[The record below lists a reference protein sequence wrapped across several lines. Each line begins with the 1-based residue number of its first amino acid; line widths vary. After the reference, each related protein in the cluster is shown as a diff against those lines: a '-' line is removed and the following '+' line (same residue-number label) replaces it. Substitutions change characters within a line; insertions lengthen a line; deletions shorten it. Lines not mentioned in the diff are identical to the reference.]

1 MGRSPRGGLRSYH
14 FSRCP
19 RTTKTGQRTEPE
31 TLPMSILPW
40 PGFPAPPISP
50 SPLLLAMSNPA
61 LGTSMRSRSSFTVA
75 LCEVFGSSR
84 GELGL
89 PGTVGGQQDPGRED
103 AHRLGPFDKGPP
115 ASTLI
120 LAKGP
125 GAKQRSL
132 PALSYSPGVCVVQGG
147 RGSSSSRQPPATN
160 SIIPATA
167 SATIS
172 TMRIT
177 ASNRDS
183 NVDPTRRRRETTTM
197 VVRKAV
203 ERLR

>member
-1 MGRSPRGGLRSYH
+1 MNRRRPGAQGSCLRGEGFAHIISRSS
-14 FSRCP
+14 
-19 RTTKTGQRTEPE
+19 RTTKTGQRTELE
-31 TLPMSILPW
+31 TLPMSILPC
-40 PGFPAPPISP
+40 PGFPAPTISP
-50 SPLLLAMSNPA
+50 GPLLLAMSNPA
-61 LGTSMRSRSSFTVA
+61 RSISMRSRSSFTVA
-75 LCEVFGSSR
+75 R

-89 PGTVGGQQDPGRED
+89 SGTVGGQQDPGRED
-103 AHRLGPFDKGPP
+103 AHRLGLFDKGPP
-115 ASTLI
+115 ASTFI

-125 GAKQRSL
+125 GAKQRYL
-132 PALSYSPGVCVVQGG
+132 PALSYAPGVCVVQGG

>member
-1 MGRSPRGGLRSYH
+1 MGRSPRGSLRSYH

-31 TLPMSILPW
+31 TLPMSILPC
-40 PGFPAPPISP
+40 PGCPAPPISP
-50 SPLLLAMSNPA
+50 GPLLLAMSNSA

-75 LCEVFGSSR
+75 R

-89 PGTVGGQQDPGRED
+89 SGTVGGQQDPGREV
-103 AHRLGPFDKGPP
+103 AHRLGLFDKGPP
-115 ASTLI
+115 ASTFI
-120 LAKGP
+120 LAVGP
-125 GAKQRSL
+125 GAKQRYL
-132 PALSYSPGVCVVQGG
+132 PALSYAPGVCVVQGG

-197 VVRKAV
+197 IVRKAV